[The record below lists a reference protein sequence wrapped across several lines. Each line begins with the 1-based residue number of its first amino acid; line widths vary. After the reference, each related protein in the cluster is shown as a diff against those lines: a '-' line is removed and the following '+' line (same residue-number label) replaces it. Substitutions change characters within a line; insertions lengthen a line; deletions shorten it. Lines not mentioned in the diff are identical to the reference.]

1 MHLYLI
7 RHGQSYV
14 NLKDWQGGNTD
25 EGLTELGQRQ
35 VAALAAWL
43 PQGVPHIDA
52 LYVSTMRRAQETAKP
67 ISALYAVKPHFDE
80 RLREIGNNRRDHSA
94 FPSDGLPQQ
103 FADYWASE
111 RPFSTIAPAMENG
124 ETFMHFRARV
134 GLLIEELLQEYPGKT
149 VMLVCHGGVIEAAF
163 DHIYNVGPWRRCE
176 VWTHNTA
183 VSYFEYVA
191 HPRREAWRLHFHNRV
206 DHLTS
211 IEGPSVAAQAALE
224 G

>member
-52 LYVSTMRRAQETAKP
+52 LYVSTMRRAQETARP
-67 ISALYAVKPHFDE
+67 ITDIYSVTPHFDE

-111 RPFSTIAPAMENG
+111 RPFSTIAPAMQNG

-134 GLLIEELLQEYPGKT
+134 VGLELGADDYVVKPFHGRELVARVRAVLRRADWGNATGNEVDGPHPLVLGDVTIDPAGRT
-149 VMLVCHGGVIEAAF
+149 VTVAGRA
-163 DHIYNVGPWRRCE
+163 VGFRAREFRC
-176 VWTHNTA
+176 V
-183 VSYFEYVA
+183 
-191 HPRREAWRLHFHNRV
+191 
-206 DHLTS
+206 
-211 IEGPSVAAQAALE
+211 
-224 G
+224 